1 MFWSF
6 FSNRNFK
13 KMARSRK
20 HVCILR
26 MPSSM
31 SQATCTWLIHNFMLF
46 GLEREKNDGNI
57 VRKEACRTKL
67 PFDAGP
73 TLGECPVS
81 AGISVFVN
89 GRAKPAYIRIDR
101 VQV

>member
-1 MFWSF
+1 
-6 FSNRNFK
+6 
-13 KMARSRK
+13 
-20 HVCILR
+20 

-73 TLGECPVS
+73 TLKQHW
-81 AGISVFVN
+81 VN
-89 GRAKPAYIRIDR
+89 APCLLGYLCVCKWQSKACVHPD
-101 VQV
+101 